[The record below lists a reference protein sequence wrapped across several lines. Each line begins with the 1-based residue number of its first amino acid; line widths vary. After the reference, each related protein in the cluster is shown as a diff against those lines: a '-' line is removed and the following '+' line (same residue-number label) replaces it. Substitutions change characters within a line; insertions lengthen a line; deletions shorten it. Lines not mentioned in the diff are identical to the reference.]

1 MTYSH
6 VQLSHCSSL
15 FTYVISLF
23 ADAVVKNSEELLDLF
38 ANLLLSIFTWKVLWS
53 K

>member
-6 VQLSHCSSL
+6 VQLSHCSL

-23 ADAVVKNSEELLDLF
+23 ADAVVKTRKNYTR
-38 ANLLLSIFTWKVLWS
+38 SIREFIIIYFYLESIVV
-53 K
+53 